1 MRKSALFTKATLFIT
16 LGSFGFFQA
25 VILVPDTLAQA
36 TAQAPA
42 PAPGQPPLPG
52 GKTEQPVD
60 IQANQQ
66 EFAEDQIIAT
76 GNVKVTYKESIVRGP
91 QARLFRDANGQA
103 QRAIFTGH
111 PYLTQNDSKI
121 NSDTLIFEIAN
132 SKVIAQGHAH
142 SEIISTGNDEA
153 QGYSA
158 GKSGPGVKNPQ
169 ARPVAA
175 PQVAQGGVPKINWP
189 HDGDDANQKP
199 PANEEPAPADSTAAN
214 GTGDGSTPPADGT
227 APATTGTSATSTGTA
242 AKKPTDKDSPPEKI
256 ITDSDYQEYAKQDG
270 KFDAFGHVHVI
281 HEDISV
287 RADKVSLVYG
297 LDGKPETAL
306 FTGNV
311 DAVQKTNHTY
321 SDMMTYYLQTKRLQ
335 ATGNVR
341 SKVIQ
346 KKPPDDKDKK
356 NGATDKDKKVV
367 GAKPAGTAGG
377 AQAAQTATGSQTA
390 NKNQDDDTIL
400 VVSDA
405 QDYTRDSGRMMADGN
420 VHVYYQD
427 TVGIGPKAI
436 LLKNEETGKAEKVIF
451 IGRSQIS
458 QTGKRWIAD
467 RITFTVANK
476 KVLAEGN
483 SRAFILPQK
492 QNEKK
497 DNASVNVASS
507 PQGGA
512 SRTVSGEVASQG
524 GGGNSAISASKVEA
538 TR

>member
-1 MRKSALFTKATLFIT
+1 MRKSALLTKATILLT
-16 LGSFGFFQA
+16 MASVGFFQA
-25 VILVPDTLAQA
+25 VVLIPDTFAQEP
-36 TAQAPA
+36 APA
-42 PAPGQPPLPG
+42 PAT
-52 GKTEQPVD
+52 KTEQPVD
-60 IQANQQ
+60 IQANSQ

-91 QARLFRDANGQA
+91 EARLFRDANGQA

-111 PYLTQNDSKI
+111 PFLTQNDSKI

-142 SEIISTGNDEA
+142 SEIISNGNDQPPPPGSPGA
-153 QGYSA
+153 
-158 GKSGPGVKNPQ
+158 KPGVTP
-169 ARPVAA
+169 AGRPASMGS
-175 PQVAQGGVPKINWP
+175 VAQGPGGAPKINWP
-189 HDGDDANQKP
+189 KAGA
-199 PANEEPAPADSTAAN
+199 EEPSTPQTTELAPAPAPVASTTSDAN
-214 GTGDGSTPPADGT
+214 
-227 APATTGTSATSTGTA
+227 APATASAPSVP
-242 AKKPTDKDSPPEKI
+242 KKPGDKDEPPTKI

-270 KFDAFGHVHVI
+270 KFDATGHVHVV
-281 HEDISV
+281 HEDINVHS
-287 RADKVSLVYG
+287 DKVSLVYG

-311 DAVQKTNHTY
+311 DATQKTNHTY
-321 SDMMTYYLQTKRLQ
+321 ADMMTYYLNTKRLQ

-346 KKPPDDKDKK
+346 KKPPDEKDKK
-356 NGATDKDKKVV
+356 DAADKKVV

-377 AQAAQTATGSQTA
+377 AQAAQPTTGSQTA
-390 NKNQDDDTIL
+390 KKNPDDDTIL

-405 QDYTRDSGRMMADGN
+405 QDYTRDSGRMLADGN

-427 TVGIGPKAI
+427 TVGLGPKAVLI
-436 LLKNEETGKAEKVIF
+436 KNEETGKPEKVIF

-467 RITFTVANK
+467 KITFTVANK

-483 SRAFILPQK
+483 SRAFILQ
-492 QNEKK
+492 QNPNDKK
-497 DNASVNVASS
+497 PADSGANVASK
-507 PQGGA
+507 Q
-512 SRTVSGEVASQG
+512 Q
-524 GGGNSAISASKVEA
+524 EA